1 MQIEVSTRP
10 GCPFFHPSKRVNP
23 RFSIPTWSLR
33 LQSEPRGRSLG
44 VTRVEFG
51 GSGAWGG
58 SSFRLGE
65 KVVCRTEIVEAGRGV
80 GVPSPIGPQ
89 N

>member
-1 MQIEVSTRP
+1 MQIEASARP

-23 RFSIPTWSLR
+23 GFSIPTWSLR
-33 LQSEPRGRSLG
+33 LQYESRGSSFG

-58 SSFRLGE
+58 SSYRLGE
-65 KVVCRTEIVEAGRGV
+65 TVVY
-80 GVPSPIGPQ
+80 
-89 N
+89 